1 MVFDANAIVKKVQY
15 ITIDSQFITSSNV
28 TIGGYTMGGNNN
40 FSVNFGTSTYSNS
53 GTGQYANTLTNFQ
66 TFSSNIFVQ
75 EMRNVIGLKVVDFY
89 VTQIASFELGT
100 SNTADT
106 AVKYIDILCPDMP
119 DSAQILDERKSKIF
133 ARIPLERD
141 FSGSSN
147 IVANDKQWKSF
158 NRQTN
163 YFNPLSIKQLN
174 FQLWEMT
181 GPTNPA
187 ALPSNG
193 NYQPLQ
199 PDASF
204 YMILEVTTIDNDV
217 VTLPKEDPTLK
228 VVGAIESLE
237 TKLLNIFEQFPD
249 IIKAVL
255 PVSVPNIEGS
265 VPNIEVPVPSIIT
278 DKPKPMDKKMF
289 WIIAIILILITYYL
303 INSKKS

>member
-15 ITIDSQFITSSNV
+15 ITIDSQFIKSSDV
-28 TIGGYTMGGNNN
+28 TIGGYPMGGNNN
-40 FSVNFGTSTYSNS
+40 FSVNFGTSTIN
-53 GTGQYANTLTNFQ
+53 GVTLG
-66 TFSSNIFVQ
+66 SNIFIQ

-89 VTQIASFELGT
+89 VTQIASFEEGT
-100 SNTADT
+100 SNTSNT

-119 DSAQILDERKSKIF
+119 DAAQILDERKSRIF
-133 ARIPLERD
+133 ARVPLERD

-181 GPTNPA
+181 GPTNPTT
-187 ALPSNG
+187 LPSNG

-204 YMILEVTTIDNDV
+204 YMILEVTTIDNNV

-237 TKLLNIFEQFPD
+237 NNLINIFQQFPD
-249 IIKAVL
+249 VIK
-255 PVSVPNIEGS
+255 SVRMDQVAAPPLDTK
-265 VPNIEVPVPSIIT
+265 VPEIL
-278 DKPKPMDKKMF
+278 KPKIMDKKIY
-289 WIIAIILILITYYL
+289 WIIAIILILIAL
-303 INSKKS
+303 RALWPRS